1 MIIERVTKLLLGSV
15 GVTDRSM
22 DRMWVGFVNRAI
34 NASIWLAF
42 IRPVKIKY
50 QITDCKDKP
59 HVQFGKKHNIFL
71 IWNVNQHYPIEGIG
85 YGSGELIKIGIHN
98 CNYLWIFPD
107 IKYTKVFGRTFIII
121 EEGSKTGWAPSVPF
135 PMPGN
140 DKLWPYLKCRG
151 ARYMIRASSF
161 QNADVGQGGR
171 GAGRAPGH
179 GTGPLA
185 IVTAARTT
193 NSKLF
198 GNHQA
203 ILPS

>member
-1 MIIERVTKLLLGSV
+1 
-15 GVTDRSM
+15 
-22 DRMWVGFVNRAI
+22 
-34 NASIWLAF
+34 
-42 IRPVKIKY
+42 
-50 QITDCKDKP
+50 
-59 HVQFGKKHNIFL
+59 
-71 IWNVNQHYPIEGIG
+71 
-85 YGSGELIKIGIHN
+85 
-98 CNYLWIFPD
+98 
-107 IKYTKVFGRTFIII
+107 
-121 EEGSKTGWAPSVPF
+121 
-135 PMPGN
+135 
-140 DKLWPYLKCRG
+140 
-151 ARYMIRASSF
+151 MIRASSF